1 MIDALMAQ
9 IREFPGEVNRTRCF
23 NHIVALVAVRVVC
36 QFNVPKGDNTDGT
49 NDAEKELRELAEG
62 SDIEETV
69 SQREWESAEDDD
81 EDDEDLAE
89 WQDDEMT
96 ALDREALDASLK
108 PGRMLMI
115 KVSPQFREQ
124 KTNSPW
130 P

>member
-1 MIDALMAQ
+1 MIDKLMAQ

-23 NHIVALVAVRVVC
+23 NHIVALVAVRVVR
-36 QFNVPKGDNTDGT
+36 QFDVPKGDNTDGT

-62 SDIEETV
+62 SDIEETL
-69 SQREWESAEDDD
+69 SQREWESAEGDD
-81 EDDEDLAE
+81 EDDEDIAE
-89 WQDDEMT
+89 WQDDKMT

-115 KVSPQFREQ
+115 KVSRQFREQ
-124 KTNSPW
+124 KSSSPQ